1 MLGHTQRGGTPTAR
15 DRFLATRLG
24 LRAAE
29 LAATDL
35 GRMVAVRGNEVVD
48 VALEEA
54 VRERRAVPAEWIAAG
69 RVVA

>member
-1 MLGHTQRGGTPTAR
+1 
-15 DRFLATRLG
+15 
-24 LRAAE
+24 
-29 LAATDL
+29 
-35 GRMVAVRGNEVVD
+35 MVAVRGNEVVD